1 MQPILD
7 MGTFAPALDKS
18 SNYLDVVNLA
28 RLKTSTVMKNEL
40 FVLIRSD
47 LAIDV
52 SLSRF

>member
-7 MGTFAPALDKS
+7 TGTFAPVLDES
-18 SNYLDVVNLA
+18 SNYLDIVNLA

-40 FVLIRSD
+40 IVLIRSD
-47 LAIDV
+47 FAIDV